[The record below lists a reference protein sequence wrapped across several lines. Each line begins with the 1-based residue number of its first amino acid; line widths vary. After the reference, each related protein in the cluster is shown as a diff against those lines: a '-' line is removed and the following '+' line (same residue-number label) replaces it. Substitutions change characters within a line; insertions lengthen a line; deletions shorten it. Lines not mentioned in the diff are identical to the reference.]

1 MLPYVLLMFVPLL
14 FSFISFR
21 SSFTEYN
28 GKWSVS
34 LGKKREILEHSC
46 LIPVFFMIL
55 IVIMAL
61 RDISVGNDLR
71 NYRSYFDFYSSVTPQ
86 YIIERERVDALYWLL
101 TWLIAQ
107 ITDSYQVF
115 LTIVALM
122 ILLPMAI
129 IYAQDRRHGFLK
141 IVLFMNM
148 STFVMLFSGLRQAI
162 AMTLG
167 LIAFE
172 CAKKKHFWRFLLVA
186 LIGMGFHHTAFM
198 ILAIYPLYH
207 VTFKRKHLW
216 LVIPS
221 IILVFIFNKPIFGW
235 ATELMNYFLSDKYS
249 AMAKIEETGA
259 YTMLIL
265 FIIFAVFAYII
276 PDEKQMDRETLGL
289 RNILVAAV
297 LLQCFA
303 PIHML
308 AMRMNYYFIIF
319 IPILIPKLLTV
330 VKPNLKDVAG
340 IAKAVMIGFFVMY
353 YLTTAYRGCQTGHS
367 ALGTYPY
374 VPFWQ

>member
-14 FSFISFR
+14 FSFLSFH

-46 LIPVFFMIL
+46 LIPVFFIIL
-55 IVIMAL
+55 IVLLSL
-61 RDISVGNDLR
+61 RDVSIGRDLE
-71 NYRSYFDFYSSVTPQ
+71 NYRNSFRLHASGSLQ
-86 YIIERERVDALYWLL
+86 YVLEKEDTDILYWMLS
-101 TWLIAQ
+101 WLIGQ
-107 ITDSYQVF
+107 FTDSYQVY
-115 LTIVALM
+115 LTIVAL
-122 ILLPMAI
+122 ITVVPMAI
-129 IYAQDRRHGFLK
+129 IYGQDRRHGFLK

-148 STFVMLFSGLRQAI
+148 STFIMLFSGLRQAI
-162 AMTLG
+162 AITVG

-172 CAKKKHFWRFLLVA
+172 CAKKKHFFRFLLAA
-186 LIGMGFHHTAFM
+186 LIGMGFHHTGFM

-216 LVIPS
+216 FVVPAIL
-221 IILVFIFNKPIFGW
+221 LVFIFNEPIFGW
-235 ATELMNYFLSDKYS
+235 ATNLMNQLFGDKYL
-249 AMAKIEETGA
+249 AEVEDTGA

-265 FIIFAVFAYII
+265 FILFTVFAYII

-289 RNILVAAV
+289 RNILLAAV

-319 IPILIPKLLTV
+319 IPILMPKILSS
-330 VKPNLKDVAG
+330 VKSNFKDVAG
-340 IAKAVMIGFFVMY
+340 IAKVIMIGFFMLY
-353 YLTTAYRGCQTGHS
+353 YLVTTYISCQTGQS
-367 ALGTYPY
+367 ALNTYPY